1 MSKYLEHAKELRRIE
16 EPHYNCCQAVTVSF
30 AKECGMSEEQAYAL
44 GAHFGR
50 GMGRAS
56 ACGAITGGL
65 MVLGMLGHGDKET
78 LNEYYRIL
86 RANHQG
92 CLDCADLLKINKETG
107 GDKKQHCDGMVFECV
122 ELVEK
127 LAGLTGKEPGDAAAF

>member
-1 MSKYLEHAKELRRIE
+1 MSKYLERAKQVRKIE
-16 EPHYNCCQAVTVSF
+16 EPHYNCCQAVTVPF
-30 AKECGMSEEQAYAL
+30 AKECGMSEEHAYAL

-78 LNEYYRIL
+78 CGTDLGTIKRTIECRNKWGED
-86 RANHQG
+86 NV
-92 CLDCADLLKINKETG
+92 CAVEETVCRKRPVSGKNKA
-107 GDKKQHCDGMVFECV
+107 KN
-122 ELVEK
+122 
-127 LAGLTGKEPGDAAAF
+127 

>member
-1 MSKYLEHAKELRRIE
+1 MSKYLDRAKEVRKIE
-16 EPHYNCCQAVTVSF
+16 EPHYNCCQAVLVSF

-44 GAHFGR
+44 GAHFGS

-65 MVLGMLGHGDKET
+65 MVLGMLGHGDRET
-78 LNEYYRIL
+78 LNEYYRAL
-86 RANHQG
+86 RANHRG

-107 GDKKQHCDGMVFECV
+107 GNKKNASSWLRSCQG
-122 ELVEK
+122 
-127 LAGLTGKEPGDAAAF
+127 